1 VEGYR
6 SGIAT
11 YYIIFLLK
19 TNTSRI
25 GDGTVPYASLN
36 FPTAWKDKTKVTI
49 EEIDGATHREI
60 LASITFF
67 QKLLEYVAW
76 KPRASGNLLP
86 PSFSRANLFVAR
98 GSKFNSTP
106 TTSPTSVPTYI
117 PKDSQMQQQLQLQHS
132 GLLVLEEFP
141 LIATQKEDKEKE
153 KEGTEETEYMTVALN
168 NHTLLGAGLYGEGRE
183 RYK

>member
-1 VEGYR
+1 M
-6 SGIAT
+6 
-11 YYIIFLLK
+11 
-19 TNTSRI
+19 SRI

-106 TTSPTSVPTYI
+106 TTSSTSVPTYI
-117 PKDSQMQQQLQLQHS
+117 PKDPQIQQQLQPQQPEQHQQQLQLQLQHS
-132 GLLVLEEFP
+132 GVFVLEELP
-141 LIATQKEDKEKE
+141 LMAAQKEEEE

-168 NHTLLGAGLYGEGRE
+168 NHTLLGAGLYGEGRQ